1 MTHKQYKIKEETKMA
16 VGKVTCTCSKCGK
29 EIVLTK
35 KFFKREDANNWEE
48 YMKESNDFV
57 CYECKKADEKEKM
70 RQAMEEMEKDL
81 ELPKLEGSEKQVRWA
96 RELRYKFLKSF
107 KTYRKKYEMVSLEDI
122 NSMVQ
127 AKFWIDHRNEG
138 TYDIARNISDEC
150 KKVEYLNSNTAKEAI
165 SEMTM
170 RPSIQEHEG
179 TVEIKIVKN
188 TVEAFFKK
196 DEDFRK
202 IVKSYG
208 FVWDKD
214 KTAWIKQC
222 NEYTGTVYDRAAELI
237 NKLINK
243 GFAVMCSNEDVKD
256 KAIKADFI
264 PETHKWVK
272 HKKTSFVITWDR
284 YKDDFYSKAKTLPG
298 AEWNSS
304 VRGMVIP
311 NRNFREV
318 LDFAEIN
325 HFSISKAAQQVI
337 EVLEQCDERVVAEAP
352 KELEI
357 SDKLKEIL
365 TSSRE
370 VLEDLKDDD

>member
-1 MTHKQYKIKEETKMA
+1 MA

-96 RELRYKFLKSF
+96 RELRYKFLRDL
-107 KTYRKKYEMVSLEDI
+107 KTYRNEMVSLEDI

-150 KKVEYLNSNTAKEAI
+150 KKVEYLNSDTAKEAI

-170 RPSIQEHEG
+170 RPATQEHEG
-179 TVEIKIVKN
+179 TVEIKIVEN

>member
-1 MTHKQYKIKEETKMA
+1 MA

-35 KFFKREDANNWEE
+35 KFFKREEANNWEE

-70 RQAMEEMEKDL
+70 KQAIEEMEKDL
-81 ELPKLEGSEKQVRWA
+81 ELSELEGSEKQVRWA
-96 RELRYKFLKSF
+96 RELRYKFLRDL
-107 KTYRKKYEMVSLEDI
+107 KTYRNEMVSLEDI
-122 NSMVQ
+122 NSITQ
-127 AKFWIDHRNEG
+127 AKFWIDHRDEG

-150 KKVEYLNSNTAKEAI
+150 KKIEYLDSDTAKEAI

-243 GFAVMCSNEDVKD
+243 GFAVMCSNEDIKD

-325 HFSISKAAQQVI
+325 HFSISKAAQQVM
-337 EVLEQCDERVVAEAP
+337 EALQQCDERVIAEAP

-370 VLEDLKDDD
+370 VLEELKDDD

>member
-1 MTHKQYKIKEETKMA
+1 MA
-16 VGKVTCTCSKCGK
+16 VGKVNCICCKCGK
-29 EIVLTK
+29 EIALTK
-35 KFFKREDANNWEE
+35 KFFKRKDANDFEE
-48 YMKESNDFV
+48 YMKEINDFV
-57 CYECKKADEKEKM
+57 CYECKKADEKEKK

-81 ELPKLEGSEKQVRWA
+81 ELSELEGSEKQVRWA
-96 RELRYKFLKSF
+96 RELRYKFLRDL
-107 KTYRKKYEMVSLEDI
+107 KTYRNEMVSLEDV
-122 NSMVQ
+122 NSIVQ
-127 AKFWIDHRNEG
+127 AKFWIDHRNEQ
-138 TYDIARNISDEC
+138 THEIAKSIFDEC
-150 KKVEYLNSNTAKEAI
+150 RKAEYLNSDTVKEAMQ
-165 SEMTM
+165 EMTM

-214 KTAWIKQC
+214 KTAWIKKC

-243 GFAVMCSNEDVKD
+243 GFAVMCSNEDIKD

-264 PETHKWVK
+264 PETYKWIK
-272 HKKTSFVITWDR
+272 YKKTSFVITWDR

-298 AEWNSS
+298 AKWNSS

-337 EVLEQCDERVVAEAP
+337 EVLEQCDERVIAEAP
-352 KELEI
+352 KELEM

-370 VLEDLKDDD
+370 VLEELKDDD

>member
-1 MTHKQYKIKEETKMA
+1 MA

-96 RELRYKFLKSF
+96 RELRYKFLKSL

-150 KKVEYLNSNTAKEAI
+150 KKVEYLNSDTAKEAI

-370 VLEDLKDDD
+370 VLEELKDDD

>member
-1 MTHKQYKIKEETKMA
+1 MTHRQYKIKEETKMA

-35 KFFKREDANNWEE
+35 KFFKREDANNWEK

-96 RELRYKFLKSF
+96 RELRYKFLKSL

-127 AKFWIDHRNEG
+127 AKFWIDHRNED

-150 KKVEYLNSNTAKEAI
+150 KKVEDLDSDTAKEAI

-370 VLEDLKDDD
+370 ILEDLKDDD

>member
-1 MTHKQYKIKEETKMA
+1 MA

-96 RELRYKFLKSF
+96 RELRYKFLRDL
-107 KTYRKKYEMVSLEDI
+107 KTYRNEMVSLEDI

-150 KKVEYLNSNTAKEAI
+150 KKVEYLDSDTAKEAI

-222 NEYTGTVYDRAAELI
+222 NEYTGTVYDRAAEFI

>member
-16 VGKVTCTCSKCGK
+16 VGKVTVTCCKCGREVTLSK
-29 EIVLTK
+29 N
-35 KFFKREDANNWEE
+35 FFKRGDANNWEE
-48 YMKESNDFV
+48 YMRDNDKFV
-57 CYECKKADEKEKM
+57 CYECKKADEKEKLK
-70 RQAMEEMEKDL
+70 QAVEEMEKEL
-81 ELPKLEGSEKQVRWA
+81 ELPELEGSEKQVKWA
-96 RELRYKFLKSF
+96 RELRYNFLKSL
-107 KTYRKKYEMVSLEDI
+107 KTYRKRYEMVSLEDV
-122 NSMVQ
+122 NSIVQ
-127 AKFWIDHRNEG
+127 AKFWIDHRNEQ
-138 TYDIARNISDEC
+138 THEIAKSIFDEC
-150 KKVEYLNSNTAKEAI
+150 RKAEYLNSDTVKEAMQ
-165 SEMTM
+165 EMTM

-272 HKKTSFVITWDR
+272 HKKTSFVITWDK

-325 HFSISKAAQQVI
+325 HFSISKTAQQVI
-337 EVLEQCDERVVAEAP
+337 ETLQQCDERVVAETP